1 MMRYV
6 YYALLA
12 AIAIIV
18 VGLSVA
24 NRHTVDVA
32 VAPDFTA
39 YGLPPSQ
46 HFAVP
51 LFLVALASGAIGFVI
66 GAAREYI
73 REAKLRRRAAQ
84 ARREAGEL
92 KREVHE
98 LKVRQNLDEDDEIIS
113 MTAR

>member
-1 MMRYV
+1 MRYV
-6 YYALLA
+6 YYVLLA
-12 AIAIIV
+12 LIALVV

-51 LFLVALASGAIGFVI
+51 LYLVALACGAIGFVI

-73 REAKLRRRAAQ
+73 REAKLRRRAAE
-84 ARREAGEL
+84 AKREAGEL
-92 KREVHE
+92 KREVDA
-98 LKVRQNLDEDDEIIS
+98 LKAKQNLDEDDEIIS
-113 MTAR
+113 MTAQ